1 MANAMK
7 LPSVRRQTSRP
18 GGIGSPERLH
28 ELGDVY
34 LGSLARA
41 REISAE
47 LEREIVVARDS
58 GQSLAEVSKSSGL
71 SIAQIEYVLASVDFQ
86 RRAPSL

>member
-1 MANAMK
+1 MANVIN
-7 LPSVRRQTSRP
+7 LPSTKRQTSKSTRT
-18 GGIGSPERLH
+18 GSAERLR

-41 REISAE
+41 REVGAVM
-47 LEREIVVARDS
+47 EREIVAARNS
-58 GQSLAEVSKSSGL
+58 GQSLIEVAEAACL
-71 SIAQIEYVLASVDFQ
+71 SVAQIEYVLASVDFQ

>member
-1 MANAMK
+1 MANVMN
-7 LPSVRRQTSRP
+7 LPGTKRQTSKSTRT
-18 GGIGSPERLH
+18 GSAERLR

-41 REISAE
+41 REVSTVM
-47 LEREIVVARDS
+47 EREIVAARDA
-58 GQSLAEVSKSSGL
+58 GQSLADVAKAAGL
-71 SIAQIEYVLASVDFQ
+71 SISQIEYVLASVDFQ

>member
-1 MANAMK
+1 MANVMH
-7 LPSVRRQTSRP
+7 LPGVRRQTPKP
-18 GGIGSPERLH
+18 GRTGSAERLR

-41 REISAE
+41 RELSADM
-47 LEREIVVARDS
+47 EREIVIARDS
-58 GQSLAEVSKSSGL
+58 GRSLEEVSKASGL
-71 SIAQIEYVLASVDFQ
+71 SVAQIEYVLASVDFQ

>member
-1 MANAMK
+1 MANVMH
-7 LPSVRRQTSRP
+7 LPSVKRQTPKSSRT
-18 GGIGSPERLH
+18 GSAERLR

-47 LEREIVVARDS
+47 MEREIVVARDS
-58 GQSLAEVSKSSGL
+58 GQSLAEISKVAGL
-71 SIAQIEYVLASVDFQ
+71 SVSQLEYVLASVDFQ

>member
-1 MANAMK
+1 MADVMH
-7 LPSVRRQTSRP
+7 LPSAKRQTPKLSRVR
-18 GGIGSPERLH
+18 SAERLR

-47 LEREIVVARDS
+47 MEREIVVARDS
-58 GQSLAEVSKSSGL
+58 GQSLVEISKAAGL
-71 SIAQIEYVLASVDFQ
+71 SVSQLEYVLASVDFQ